1 MIEKIENDCIDLSI
15 NTTSMGEMTNEMQ
28 NFYLSQIERIT
39 SSYFYSV
46 NRAKQRL
53 DKFNAQGFYNLQFKK
68 RWQSLIYKYTHTYHI
83 EFLGKKKND

>member
-1 MIEKIENDCIDLSI
+1 
-15 NTTSMGEMTNEMQ
+15 MGEMTHEMQ